1 MSIRSIGQK
10 LGPVTT
16 VECLRLRC
24 RECEDTGCWI
34 WLGGCNSA
42 GDGRLYVDRR
52 LLSVQRAAAVL
63 SGRVPKDGHLA
74 FNTCQTHNCGNP
86 EHVVVGTAAAKGK
99 QRSKNGNMKGPHRS
113 AAIRRA
119 WNVRGRALTPEQVT
133 EIRESDEPLRVFVAK
148 FGVAKSTV
156 AKARA
161 CHATV
166 GVSGSSVFSWRPA

>member
-52 LLSVQRAAAVL
+52 LLSIQRAAAVL
-63 SGRVPKDGHLA
+63 SGRAPKDGHQA
-74 FNTCQTHNCGNP
+74 FNTCRTHNCGNP
-86 EHVVVGTAAAKGK
+86 EHVAVGTAAAKGK
-99 QRSKNGNMKGPHRS
+99 QRAKTGSMRGPHRS
-113 AAIRRA
+113 AAIQRA
-119 WNVRGRALTPEQVT
+119 WNSRGRALTPEQVL
-133 EIRESDEPLRVFVAK
+133 EIQASDEPLRVFVAK

-156 AKARA
+156 AKARRNLSA
-161 CHATV
+161 L
-166 GVSGSSVFSWRPA
+166 GVPGASVFNWRPA